1 MDERNAL
8 VVDGVF
14 YRVPSLD
21 ILKGV
26 HLKARA
32 GAITGLFGRN
42 GSGKTTLLKIASGQI
57 RPNSG
62 LTIIDGNRLHKPS
75 KRERFAK
82 IAYLPQASMLPADVT
97 VQTLVRSAGL
107 SSARVPD
114 RLSSRMDQRVR
125 TLSGGERRLLE
136 VALVLGL
143 ERDYVL
149 LDEPFTGV
157 EPILID
163 AIAAQIE
170 RAAAQGT
177 GLLITDHYHRR
188 HAPRRRCVRPL
199 AEAVLPTRQ
208 RCLHPR
214 PARRDGLPPRRRFL
228 SLVAPPEEHDRTSPP
243 NGPVAARRIVSTI
256 R

>member
-1 MDERNAL
+1 MDDDSAL
-8 VVDGVF
+8 ILDGVF

-26 HLKARA
+26 YLNARA
-32 GAITGLFGRN
+32 GAVTGLFGRN
-42 GSGKTTLLKIASGQI
+42 GSGKTTLLKIAGGQI
-57 RPNSG
+57 QPNSG

-75 KRERFAK
+75 KRTRYAK
-82 IAYLPQASMLPADVT
+82 IAYLPQASMLPADVPVRT
-97 VQTLVRSAGL
+97 VVRSADL
-107 SSARVPD
+107 SSSQVPD

-136 VALVLGL
+136 VAIVLGL

-163 AIAAQIE
+163 AIGTRIE

-177 GLLITDHYHRR
+177 GVLVTDHYHQ
-188 HAPRRRCVRPL
+188 HVTPL
-199 AEAVLPTRQ
+199 ADEAYVLWQKQCDRLDGDAPI
-208 RCLHPR
+208 
-214 PARRDGLPPRRRFL
+214 RDQLVQMGYL
-228 SLVAPPEEHDRTSPP
+228 SETDEQEK
-243 NGPVAARRIVSTI
+243 NQ
-256 R
+256 

>member
-1 MDERNAL
+1 MDDDSAL
-8 VVDGVF
+8 ILDGIF

-26 HLKARA
+26 YLNARA
-32 GAITGLFGRN
+32 GAVTGLFGRN
-42 GSGKTTLLKIASGQI
+42 GSGKTTLLKIAGGQI
-57 RPNSG
+57 QPNSG

-75 KRERFAK
+75 KRTRYAK
-82 IAYLPQASMLPADVT
+82 IAYLPQASMLPADVPVRT
-97 VQTLVRSAGL
+97 VVRSADL
-107 SSARVPD
+107 SSSQVPD

-136 VALVLGL
+136 VAIVLGL

-163 AIAAQIE
+163 AIGTRIE

-177 GLLITDHYHRR
+177 GVLVTDHYHQ
-188 HAPRRRCVRPL
+188 HVTPL
-199 AEAVLPTRQ
+199 ADEAYVLWQKQCDRLDGDAPI
-208 RCLHPR
+208 
-214 PARRDGLPPRRRFL
+214 RDQLVQMGYL
-228 SLVAPPEEHDRTSPP
+228 SETDEQEK
-243 NGPVAARRIVSTI
+243 NQ
-256 R
+256 

>member
-1 MDERNAL
+1 MDEENAL
-8 VVDGVF
+8 IVDGVF

-42 GSGKTTLLKIASGQI
+42 GSGKTTLLKVAAGQI
-57 RPNSG
+57 QPNSG

-75 KRERFAK
+75 KRDRFAR
-82 IAYLPQASMLPADVT
+82 IGYLPQESMLPADVT

-107 SSARVPD
+107 PSARVPD

-136 VALVLGL
+136 VAIVLGL

-163 AIAAQIE
+163 AIGTRIE

-177 GLLITDHYHRR
+177 GVLVTDHYHQ
-188 HAPRRRCVRPL
+188 HVTPL
-199 AEAVLPTRQ
+199 ADDAYVLWQKQCDR
-208 RCLHPR
+208 L
-214 PARRDGLPPRRRFL
+214 DGDAPIHDQ
-228 SLVAPPEEHDRTSPP
+228 LVQMGYLGEKDENEKRE
-243 NGPVAARRIVSTI
+243 
-256 R
+256 